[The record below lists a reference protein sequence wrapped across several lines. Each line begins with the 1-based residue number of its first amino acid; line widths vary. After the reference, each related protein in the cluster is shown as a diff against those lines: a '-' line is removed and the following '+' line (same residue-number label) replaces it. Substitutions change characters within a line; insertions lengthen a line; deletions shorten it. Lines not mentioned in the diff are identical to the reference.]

1 MMSLCCDVLKALQGK
16 TLVTAE
22 SLTGGGIGAALTQV
36 PGSSEVYKGGVICYT
51 NWVKE
56 NILGVP
62 GEILAQDG
70 AVSLRTAEHLASGVR
85 ALLKADT
92 AVAVTGLAGP
102 GGALPGKPV
111 GTVYLAGA
119 DTRTD
124 TGYLMRLT
132 LGGYQDRQIIRTRA
146 ALYALDMLRRM
157 ALGLDVPDSV
167 RFTPETADRELD
179 I

>member
-1 MMSLCCDVLKALQGK
+1 MSLCCDVLKALRGK

-62 GEILAQDG
+62 GDILEHDG
-70 AVSLRTAEHLASGVR
+70 AVSLRTARHLASGVR
-85 ALLKADT
+85 TLLKADA

-102 GGALPGKPV
+102 GGDEFGHAV
-111 GTVYLAGA
+111 GTVFIGYEDSTHA
-119 DTRTD
+119 DAREYHFSGSREAVRSQT
-124 TGYLMRLT
+124 
-132 LGGYQDRQIIRTRA
+132 IEA
-146 ALYALDMLRRM
+146 ALKLVLEYQN
-157 ALGLDVPDSV
+157 GK
-167 RFTPETADRELD
+167 
-179 I
+179 